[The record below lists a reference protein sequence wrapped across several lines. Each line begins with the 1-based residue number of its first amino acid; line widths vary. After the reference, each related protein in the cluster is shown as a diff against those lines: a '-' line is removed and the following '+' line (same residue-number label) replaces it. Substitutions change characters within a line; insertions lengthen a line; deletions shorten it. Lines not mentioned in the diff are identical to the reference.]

1 MIVVDS
7 DFSALEG
14 TNCYCSDE
22 SAAQIRQAI
31 SGLPLCAVHRI
42 GTGDYHYVS
51 LFWLERVTEPFTL
64 ILFDNHPD
72 DQPTAFSPDTLSCG
86 SWVAEARKLPFCQD
100 VIWIRQA
107 SVSRDFFQS
116 ERPLYPGRHVRES
129 VAARGHVNG
138 GTAGAAGG
146 GMSEAK
152 IRRTCL
158 PEIREPLW
166 PNKVYLSIDLD
177 VLSEEYART
186 DWDQGTMT
194 LEELVKAIEEI
205 KASSHIL
212 GVDICGGLT
221 PQRGATDD
229 DLALNSRTE
238 TSIISVFRD

>member
-86 SWVAEARKLPFCQD
+86 SWVAEARKLPLCQD
-100 VIWIRQA
+100 VIW
-107 SVSRDFFQS
+107 
-116 ERPLYPGRHVRES
+116 
-129 VAARGHVNG
+129 
-138 GTAGAAGG
+138 
-146 GMSEAK
+146 